1 MVFRALVCQSVMK
14 ISRHFLNNFQILSM
28 LNLFIWIPIQLFYYY
43 SNNRSTFNSDWIW
56 CLMPLSTIVAVSFI
70 GGENRSIMKK
80 PPTFL
85 KLSHLQTLSHNVVWV
100 RVSVNSFY
108 NMVSLSGFYQ
118 FYLIIYNTI
127 KFNDIFQDIFF
138 FQFASAY
145 CMVLKVI
152 KKNLVILVNI

>member
-14 ISRHFLNNFQILSM
+14 ISWHFLNNFQISM
-28 LNLFIWIPIQLFYYY
+28 LNLFIWILIQLFYYY

-70 GGENRSIMKK
+70 GGENRSITKK

-85 KLSHLQTLSHNVVWV
+85 KLSHLQTSYNVVWV
-100 RVSVNSFY
+100 HVSVNSFY

-118 FYLIIYNTI
+118 FYLIIYNTLTT
-127 KFNDIFQDIFF
+127 FFRTYFF
-138 FQFASAY
+138 F
-145 CMVLKVI
+145 
-152 KKNLVILVNI
+152 NLPLHIVWFWR